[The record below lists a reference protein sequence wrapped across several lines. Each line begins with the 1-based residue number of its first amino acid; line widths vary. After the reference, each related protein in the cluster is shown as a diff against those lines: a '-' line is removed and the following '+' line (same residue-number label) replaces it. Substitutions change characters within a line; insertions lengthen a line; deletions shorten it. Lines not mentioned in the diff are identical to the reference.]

1 MAPDDG
7 RPDGLSDPPEEGRP
21 DGRIAP
27 PERAVEP
34 EPRPWIVAF

>member
-7 RPDGLSDPPEEGRP
+7 RPDGLSDPPDEGRP